1 MRLPSAT
8 RGLSGMT
15 LRRMLFAL
23 GAVLVGINVLSA
35 IWDIRN
41 ERAVV
46 ERNALRDFNNLTAL
60 LADQTARALESVDL
74 LLHAAAGDIS
84 TAGVGPPEA
93 RALRF
98 KDRISGIPQVRAVIV
113 LDRNGKVLVSTDGG
127 SENGA
132 DFSERPY
139 FTHQRDA
146 AVKGRYVSDPFLG
159 QVTHRWAFAVSEPI
173 TDAGGKFAGVI
184 AAIIDIRYFDRLY
197 RSLDIGES
205 GFVALLTRG
214 GILVTRVPRPRE
226 ELFGKRL
233 PDRGD
238 VLGVIERDGRLSGW
252 SLGLVSEPPTQVLMS
267 GAPVLDSPLVVIV
280 GAPDRTVLAPWRTE
294 AARVIARTLL
304 TSAVMLALVALAAR
318 ELSRRA
324 QADSR
329 MRESEKRHALAVAG
343 SNDGIWD
350 YDIAADQ
357 MYYSA
362 RALELLGLD
371 PRLEGFRNRE
381 EWDALI
387 DLNEDDRA
395 ARKQAITDHMAGT
408 ERYYQQEWRVRSA
421 DGTYRWIMVRGLCIR
436 GADGR
441 PLRYAGSITDIEP
454 RKRYEAEILRQTAL
468 LDELFESAPEAVA
481 LLDLDGRVIRT
492 NREFTCVFGFTAD
505 ESTGRLLSDLI
516 VPQGEADD
524 ACTLDTA
531 GDSEKRVSAE
541 CERLRKDGSRIQ
553 VAFTASP
560 VTIEGKTIGV
570 YTIQRDI
577 TERKL
582 AEAEQERLQARLR
595 QAEKMEAV
603 GRLAGGIAHDFN
615 NILGGILGYGEM
627 LMESAAE
634 GSQEQRFARNLLI
647 AANRARDLVDQI
659 LAYSRSQRAA
669 RRPVEIGAIVR
680 ETLEVVRGSLPAG
693 IVLELALPQAPV
705 VAFCDPTQLHQVV
718 MNLCT
723 NAIHAM
729 EDNGSLT
736 VSLEAVD
743 LKEELKLPQAT
754 LSAGPYVKLV
764 VADTGVGMDQATLA
778 RIFEPFF
785 TTKEVGRGTGLGLSL
800 VYGIVADSGGATHV
814 TSVLG
819 VGSMFEIYL
828 PRADVAGVAVE
839 DSQAPIERGRG
850 ERVLLVD
857 DEKPLLI
864 MTAELLTRLGYDPAP
879 FSDPHSALASLE
891 AMPEAYDIVLTDEMM
906 PGLTGTALARAAR
919 KARSGLPIILISG
932 YTGPMLTQIA
942 LGAGVREVLRKPVQS
957 RELAAAL
964 ARALA

>member
-1 MRLPSAT
+1 MRLPSAA

-23 GAVLVGINVLSA
+23 GAVLVGINILSA

-46 ERNALRDFNNLTAL
+46 ERNALRDFSNLTAL
-60 LADQTARALESVDL
+60 LADQTARSLESVDL

-84 TAGVGPPEA
+84 TAGVGPPAA

-98 KDRISGIPQVRAVIV
+98 KDRISGIPQIRAVIL

-127 SENGA
+127 ADDGA
-132 DFSERPY
+132 DFSKRPY

-159 QVTHRWAFAVSEPI
+159 EITHRWAFAVSETI
-173 TDAGGKFAGVI
+173 TDADGRFAGVV
-184 AAIIDIRYFDRLY
+184 AAIIDIQYFDRLY
-197 RSLDIGES
+197 HSLDIGEA

-226 ELFGKRL
+226 ELFGNRL

-238 VLGVIERDGRLSGW
+238 VLGAIERDGRLSGW
-252 SLGLVSEPPTQVLMS
+252 SPGLVSELPTQVLMS
-267 GAPVLDSPLVVIV
+267 GAPVPDSPLVVIV

-294 AARVIARTLL
+294 AARIIVRTLL

-318 ELSRRA
+318 ELLRRA
-324 QADSR
+324 
-329 MRESEKRHALAVAG
+329 H
-343 SNDGIWD
+343 
-350 YDIAADQ
+350 
-357 MYYSA
+357 
-362 RALELLGLD
+362 
-371 PRLEGFRNRE
+371 
-381 EWDALI
+381 
-387 DLNEDDRA
+387 
-395 ARKQAITDHMAGT
+395 
-408 ERYYQQEWRVRSA
+408 A
-421 DGTYRWIMVRGLCIR
+421 DG
-436 GADGR
+436 
-441 PLRYAGSITDIEP
+441 
-454 RKRYEAEILRQTAL
+454 L

-492 NREFTCVFGFTAD
+492 NREFATVFGFTAE

-516 VPQGEADD
+516 VPAGQLD
-524 ACTLDTA
+524 AACMIDTA
-531 GDSEKRVSAE
+531 ANPERRVSAE
-541 CERLRKDGSRIQ
+541 CERKRKDGSRIQ
-553 VAFTASP
+553 VAITASP

-627 LMESAAE
+627 LLESTTE

-669 RRPVEIGAIVR
+669 RGPVEIGAIVR
-680 ETLEVVRGSLPAG
+680 ETLEVVRGSLPTG
-693 IVLELALPQAPV
+693 IVLEPALPQAPV
-705 VAFCDPTQLHQVV
+705 VALCDPTQLHQVV

-729 EDNGSLT
+729 GCSGTLG
-736 VSLEAVD
+736 VSLAAVD
-743 LKEELKLPQAT
+743 LEEELKLPQAT
-754 LSAGPYVKLV
+754 LSPGPYVKLV
-764 VADTGVGMDQATLA
+764 VADTGVGMDEATLA

-785 TTKEVGRGTGLGLSL
+785 TTKEVGRGTGLGLAL

-819 VGSMFEIYL
+819 RGSMFEIYL

-839 DSQAPIERGRG
+839 NSQGPIERGHG

-864 MTAELLTRLGYDPAP
+864 MTAELLSRLGYDPAP

-919 KARSGLPIILISG
+919 KARADLPIILISG
-932 YTGPMLTQIA
+932 YTGPMLTQMA
-942 LGAGVREVLRKPVQS
+942 LEAGVREVLRKPVQS

-964 ARALA
+964 ARGLAA